1 MTREMKKLL
10 LAFAVLAVAP
20 AVAAQESLTA
30 AKDLY
35 ASAAYEDALST
46 LTRLRDGSAATA
58 EPIITQIDQYRT
70 FCLFALGRTAEAE
83 SVAESLIRKDPLLQ
97 LDNGDA
103 SPRIVAMFADVRRR
117 LLPGLT
123 RDEYRAARASLDR
136 KDFAGAEL
144 QLTRTSRL
152 LEESQKLG
160 TLDETLSDLRVLVDG
175 FLVLTRATVDAR
187 TASQRPEAHAVPPA
201 SIGPSPVASAA
212 TGPSQTGAPPATS
225 TTGGREAP
233 KSPAPQPQPIY
244 DSATVDVVAPVTIR
258 QPMPLITP
266 SVASVLS
273 AIHKNGILEI
283 VIDEEGNVE
292 RAVMLDRVNPIFDA
306 LVLDVTRTW
315 KYRPAMKGSVAV
327 RYVKTIAIVTQ

>member
-46 LTRLRDGSAATA
+46 LTRLRDGSTATA
-58 EPIITQIDQYRT
+58 EPMIRQIDQYRT

-83 SVAESLIRKDPLLQ
+83 SVAESLIRKDPLQQ
-97 LDNGDA
+97 LDDGDA

-123 RDEYRAARASLDR
+123 KDEYRAARASLDR

-175 FLVLTRATVDAR
+175 FLVLTRSTVDAR
-187 TASQRPEAHAVPPA
+187 TTVQRPEAQSGPPA
-201 SIGPSPVASAA
+201 AIGPSLAASAA

-225 TTGGREAP
+225 ATRVREAP
-233 KSPAPQPQPIY
+233 KAPAQPIY
-244 DSATVDVVAPVTIR
+244 DSTTVDVVAPVTLR

-273 AIHKNGILEI
+273 TIHKSGILEI

-315 KYRPAMKGSVAV
+315 KYRPAMRGGVAV
-327 RYVKTIAIVTQ
+327 RYIKTISIVTQ